1 MCAYSEDGLTLLFVS
16 RITGRP
22 CSAAHVLI
30 ARTRQECAQTPAHWC
45 LGAGSR
51 GVHQYYL
58 ADDIA
63 VYETMINAKTIS
75 THVVRRMCDGDRP
88 THSSCPW
95 AENVSPWLPDVS
107 NTCSGTSSASCCWLG
122 VQAFGRSGDWYRGIT
137 GIGCSLDRYQWYHR
151 FQRYQRL
158 LRPIASR
165 V

>member
-1 MCAYSEDGLTLLFVS
+1 
-16 RITGRP
+16 
-22 CSAAHVLI
+22 
-30 ARTRQECAQTPAHWC
+30 

-122 VQAFGRSGDWYRGIT
+122 VQAFRRSGVRAIGIAVALVPGVRSIGISGIT
-137 GIGCSLDRYQWYHR
+137 GITGFSG
-151 FQRYQRL
+151 
-158 LRPIASR
+158 INGS
-165 V
+165 